1 MTQEEQYRQ
10 QAVFFI
16 KELNEARMLFANHK
30 PSIGYVGEE
39 LLRLA
44 LRDLLP
50 KEYGVCQGFV
60 LNNEIRQKDNISR
73 QFDIIVFRKGKQSV
87 AYSIGELKVINAH
100 SVVAVIE
107 VKSSITKATFY
118 STLEAFKE
126 LEELRVNHNFIFV
139 FNKITKQA
147 LQRWLLQYRLLKGF
161 SEPIAI
167 DTCLYDWSDKEW
179 LPISVLSL
187 ESHKYYVLDYLQ
199 DDNNDWIGYVSYK
212 ITDKKNIEISCLQE
226 FLANVINLTSG
237 TFEINQND
245 YSIKDGFA
253 LYSM

>member
-1 MTQEEQYRQ
+1 MTQEERYRQ
-10 QAVFFI
+10 QAIFFI
-16 KELNEARMLFANHK
+16 KEINKARILFANHK

-39 LLRLA
+39 LLRSA

-50 KEYGVCQGFV
+50 KEYGVCQGFI
-60 LNNEIRQKDNISR
+60 LNDEIKREGNISR
-73 QFDIIVFRKGKQSV
+73 QCDIIVFRKGKQSV

-118 STLEAFKE
+118 STLEAFRK
-126 LEELRVNHNFIFV
+126 LEELRVKHKFIFV

-147 LQRWLLQYRLLKGF
+147 LPRWLFQYRLLKGV

-187 ESHKYYVLDYLQ
+187 ESH
-199 DDNNDWIGYVSYK
+199 
-212 ITDKKNIEISCLQE
+212 
-226 FLANVINLTSG
+226 NL
-237 TFEINQND
+237 FV
-245 YSIKDGFA
+245 
-253 LYSM
+253 